1 MDPARTVAAGLD
13 NLAAVRARIAAL
25 APPSTRVPDA
35 GVPAGGVST
44 PDFSALLGT
53 AISRSAGAAEGSPA
67 AARTAADA
75 GVGAAVTLAQM
86 LAGVVSPATQPL
98 TPAPVAETG
107 VLSAAPDLGLAV
119 TARPLDVE
127 IGSGHGPRVHPI
139 HGDLRTH
146 HGVDMGA
153 PAGTSI
159 RAFGAGTVIEAGPR
173 GGYGNL
179 VVIDHGNGITSR
191 YAHQSSLDVEVGQVV
206 TAGDVIGRVG
216 STGASTGPHL
226 HFEIRR
232 DGVSRDPAPYLSS
245 SAPGRS

>member
-1 MDPARTVAAGLD
+1 
-13 NLAAVRARIAAL
+13 
-25 APPSTRVPDA
+25 
-35 GVPAGGVST
+35 
-44 PDFSALLGT
+44 
-53 AISRSAGAAEGSPA
+53 
-67 AARTAADA
+67 
-75 GVGAAVTLAQM
+75 
-86 LAGVVSPATQPL
+86 
-98 TPAPVAETG
+98 
-107 VLSAAPDLGLAV
+107 
-119 TARPLDVE
+119 
-127 IGSGHGPRVHPI
+127 
-139 HGDLRTH
+139 
-146 HGVDMGA
+146 MGA